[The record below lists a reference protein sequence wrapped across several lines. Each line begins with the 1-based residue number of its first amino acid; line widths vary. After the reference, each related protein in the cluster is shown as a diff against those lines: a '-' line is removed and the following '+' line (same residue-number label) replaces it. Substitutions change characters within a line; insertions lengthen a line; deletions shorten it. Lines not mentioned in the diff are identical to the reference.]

1 MTTLT
6 RKLHVSELPRQLR
19 QGRED
24 GFVTL
29 TVADAEAPS
38 DTEKLA
44 YLQREIAEGDR
55 AIAEGR
61 VSPAADVFG
70 RLRDALVDHKLA

>member
-1 MTTLT
+1 MTTLIK
-6 RKLHVSELPRQLR
+6 KLHVSELPRQLR

-29 TVADAEAPS
+29 TVVDAEAPS
-38 DTEKLA
+38 DADKLA
-44 YLQREIAEGDR
+44 YLQNEIAEGDR

-61 VSPAADVFG
+61 VSPAAEVFG
-70 RLRDALVDHKLA
+70 RLRSALADHKLA